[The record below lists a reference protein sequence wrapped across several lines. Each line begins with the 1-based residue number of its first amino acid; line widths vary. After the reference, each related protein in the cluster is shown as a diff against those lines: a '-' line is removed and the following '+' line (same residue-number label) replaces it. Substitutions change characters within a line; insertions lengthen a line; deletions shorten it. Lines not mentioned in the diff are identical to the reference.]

1 MDRGVAMIG
10 VQDLTDQLNVMQR
23 TLVQLERRLQ
33 RVEAREPAR
42 ITTDRSHIVRI
53 QGVCGGRPI
62 IDGTRISVKTV
73 VGWVHL
79 GMSPQE
85 IIEQYPL
92 LSAVQVADALAYYED
107 HPEEIDAEFAEEQ
120 RLFEQEI
127 PRLQSLVAQSKVQ
140 RV

>member
-1 MDRGVAMIG
+1 MIG
-10 VQDLTDQLNVMQR
+10 VQDLTDQLDVMQR

-62 IDGTRISVKTV
+62 IDGTRITVKTV
-73 VGWVHL
+73 VGWVRI

-85 IIEQYPL
+85 IIRDYAL
-92 LSAVQVADALAYYED
+92 TAAQVADALAYYED

-120 RLFEQEI
+120 RIFEQEI
-127 PRLQSLVAQSKVQ
+127 PRLQSLVAQSKAQ

>member
-1 MDRGVAMIG
+1 MIG
-10 VQDLTDQLNVMQR
+10 VQDLTDQLNGMQR

-42 ITTDRSHIVRI
+42 LTTDRSHIVRI

-73 VGWVHL
+73 VGWARL
-79 GMSPQE
+79 GMSPHE

-92 LSAVQVADALAYYED
+92 LSVAQVADALAYYQD

-120 RLFEQEI
+120 RLLEQET
-127 PRLQSLVAQSKVQ
+127 PRLQSLVTQSKAQ
-140 RV
+140 KA

>member
-1 MDRGVAMIG
+1 MIG
-10 VQDLTDQLNVMQR
+10 VQDLNDQLNVMQR

-73 VGWVHL
+73 VGWIRL

-92 LSAVQVADALAYYED
+92 LSAAQVADALAYYGD

-120 RLFEQEI
+120 RVLDLEM
-127 PRLQSLVAQSKVQ
+127 PRMQQMVVSRRSQ

>member
-1 MDRGVAMIG
+1 
-10 VQDLTDQLNVMQR
+10 
-23 TLVQLERRLQ
+23 
-33 RVEAREPAR
+33 
-42 ITTDRSHIVRI
+42 VRI